1 MNANRL
7 VNIALAI
14 GAAVAVAALLS
25 TGHLL
30 DDHADE
36 WQQSSTLADA
46 QRAARAER
54 QRELNAIRQ
63 CTALHGPGAAVGFT
77 IDGDVACGPRRG
89 HGAVALAAQGGAR

>member
-1 MNANRL
+1 MTPHRITNT
-7 VNIALAI
+7 AI
-14 GAAVAVAALLS
+14 GLLILIGAS
-25 TGHLL
+25 AILLGGPVL

-89 HGAVALAAQGGAR
+89 HGAVVLAAQGGAR